1 MMNKTGIQSKLL
13 LTAVALL
20 TLGSYTSYGETG
32 IATVTSVKGGGSFD
46 NGGGAEALSVRA
58 EITPGS
64 TITTPP
70 DAEVTLNLTHA
81 GSISLKGGSTLVIER
96 LGYER
101 SGGGQII
108 DVQLDLRDGSLTGAV
123 NKFSS
128 PLSKYEIKVPS
139 GVVGIDATESNATF
153 YVSAPEDVTII
164 SGSSVFVF
172 TRDGVVRSVRVGS
185 GYSFNPQTGTANPT
199 PEGADIPLPPPTIET
214 IQPKTTPPVYAFQN
228 SVGEQFF
235 IAPTVLVD
243 LIKKDPTTG
252 EREVEQKYKEVT
264 DPETGETVREPVLD
278 SDDKPTFVYV
288 VDPEWAKIGLVIE
301 APAPL
306 ITPVTP

>member
-243 LIKKDPTTG
+243 LF
-252 EREVEQKYKEVT
+252 KEEPVL
-264 DPETGETVREPVLD
+264 DSNGEPVLD
-278 SDDKPTFVYV
+278 SDKNPTFEYV
-288 VDPEWAKIGLVIE
+288 VDPAWEKLDPALAK
-301 APAPL
+301 L
-306 ITPVTP
+306 ITPVTGVN